1 MNRKYKNIV
10 SLLFLIAFLLPS
22 VVKLEHHH
30 EHFICKA
37 KNEKHYHEFHEKCNI
52 CNFEFTVFLSD
63 IENIDLQ
70 KDNPIDRY
78 ANKYVSLSDY
88 NLFQYSFLLR
98 APPCVQ
104 I

>member
-1 MNRKYKNIV
+1 MDRKFKNIV
-10 SLLFLIAFLLPS
+10 SLLFLIAFLMPS
-22 VVKLEHHH
+22 VLKLEHHH

-37 KNEKHYHEFHEKCNI
+37 KNEKHYHEFHDKCNI

-63 IENIDLQ
+63 IEDIDLQ

-78 ANKYVSLSDY
+78 ADNYVFLSDY
-88 NLFQYSFLLR
+88 NLSQYSFLLR

>member
-1 MNRKYKNIV
+1 MIKKLKNTI
-10 SLLFLIAFLLPS
+10 SLLFLLVFLLPTI
-22 VVKLEHHH
+22 VKIGHHH

-37 KNEKHYHEFHEKCNI
+37 KNEKHFYEFHEKCSI

-70 KDNPIDRY
+70 KENPLDSY
-78 ANKYVSLSDY
+78 SNKYISLFNY
-88 NLFQYSFLLR
+88 NLSQYSFLLR
-98 APPCVQ
+98 APPSVQ

>member
-30 EHFICKA
+30 QHFECKA

-70 KDNPIDRY
+70 KDNPIDSY
-78 ANKYVSLSDY
+78 SNKYISLSDY